1 MGWWCVAPK
10 TLVPGDKGIYFEIDS
25 LLPKEDSRFSFM
37 EKKKYRVKTIK
48 ICGVL
53 SQGLVLSLTDFPE
66 FRKYKLGEF
75 VTEKLK
81 VKLYE
86 PEVKNPQ
93 VKIRATPLQR
103 ALDQHPRLA
112 KFPPV
117 KFLLRFNWFKYILGK
132 LIIPKKYRIEW
143 PSWLPKTGSE
153 RIQNIPQLLEDKDTK
168 WIISEKCVSGK
179 SLVRTNQ
186 GMISIRKIVNQ
197 KLPVLVYSYN
207 EDSRVVEL
215 KPILEYHRVPQTD
228 KSHYK
233 IGVAVKGKGNREK
246 YIQCTED
253 HKILTPHGWL
263 EAKDIIV
270 GETVYHFI
278 EEGYPQVLKEMLL
291 GTLLGDSSL
300 IHKGTYIAV
309 VICQGE
315 KQKEYFDDK
324 VKLAGNFACPIVE
337 YITGFGSTA
346 YRFILKS
353 NLWLYEYAI
362 KNILREDKVV
372 LTKRWMQDITPIS
385 LAFWYMDDGSLLNR
399 EDPSLG
405 ERIIFNTQAYSIE
418 ECELLKNMLQR
429 FNIESTIHNKS
440 CYKGNIISVGVED
453 AKKFFSLVAPY
464 IVPSMKYKLP
474 KTYENTPYVLGFY
487 PFPEMSG
494 MVETKVLSVE
504 KLPPKSFGDVMFDIT
519 IERNHNYFADSVLV
533 HNCDGCST
541 SFWLNEKD
549 VYFVGSHNV
558 VVYSSMDSKS
568 SSIADDNKYIANNVW
583 IDMGNKYDMKDILKQ
598 IKDRFKLK
606 TVAIQ
611 GESYGAGIQKR
622 TYSLK
627 NKEQDLAVFHIWFDG
642 KRLPIK
648 QMEDL
653 CAEYYLKT
661 VTVYDYNYTLPDIV
675 EDLIKD
681 VDSRKSGI
689 DGGDIEGFVIY
700 SQDGQQNYKCVSPSY
715 LLKYH
720 S

>member
-1 MGWWCVAPK
+1 MLNPKTQERELAYIVEVQEAKDLPNYDSVHYIKVLGWWCVAPK

-53 SQGLVLSLTDFPE
+53 SQGLVLPLTDFPE

-93 VKIRATPLQR
+93 VRTRVTPLQR

-112 KFPPV
+112 KFPLV

-153 RIQNIPQLLEDKDTK
+153 RIQNIPQLLEDKNTK
-168 WIISEKCVSGK
+168 WIISEKV
-179 SLVRTNQ
+179 
-186 GMISIRKIVNQ
+186 
-197 KLPVLVYSYN
+197 
-207 EDSRVVEL
+207 
-215 KPILEYHRVPQTD
+215 
-228 KSHYK
+228 
-233 IGVAVKGKGNREK
+233 
-246 YIQCTED
+246 
-253 HKILTPHGWL
+253 
-263 EAKDIIV
+263 
-270 GETVYHFI
+270 
-278 EEGYPQVLKEMLL
+278 
-291 GTLLGDSSL
+291 
-300 IHKGTYIAV
+300 
-309 VICQGE
+309 
-315 KQKEYFDDK
+315 
-324 VKLAGNFACPIVE
+324 
-337 YITGFGSTA
+337 
-346 YRFILKS
+346 
-353 NLWLYEYAI
+353 
-362 KNILREDKVV
+362 
-372 LTKRWMQDITPIS
+372 
-385 LAFWYMDDGSLLNR
+385 
-399 EDPSLG
+399 
-405 ERIIFNTQAYSIE
+405 
-418 ECELLKNMLQR
+418 
-429 FNIESTIHNKS
+429 
-440 CYKGNIISVGVED
+440 
-453 AKKFFSLVAPY
+453 
-464 IVPSMKYKLP
+464 
-474 KTYENTPYVLGFY
+474 
-487 PFPEMSG
+487 
-494 MVETKVLSVE
+494 
-504 KLPPKSFGDVMFDIT
+504 
-519 IERNHNYFADSVLV
+519 
-533 HNCDGCST
+533 DGCST

-568 SSIADDNKYIANNVW
+568 SSIAEGNKYIANNVW

-598 IKDRFKLK
+598 MKDRFKLK

-648 QMEDL
+648 QMEEL
-653 CAEYYLKT
+653 CAEYYLKS
-661 VTVYDYNYTLPDIV
+661 VTVYEYNYTLPNTV

-681 VDSRKSGI
+681 VDSHKSGI

-700 SQDGQQNYKCVSPSY
+700 SQDGQQNYKYVSPSY

>member
-1 MGWWCVAPK
+1 MINPKTQERELAYIIEVQEAKDLPNYDSVHYIRVLGWWCVAPK

-53 SQGLVLSLTDFPE
+53 SQGLVLPLTDFPE

-168 WIISEKCVSGK
+168 WIISEKV
-179 SLVRTNQ
+179 
-186 GMISIRKIVNQ
+186 
-197 KLPVLVYSYN
+197 
-207 EDSRVVEL
+207 
-215 KPILEYHRVPQTD
+215 
-228 KSHYK
+228 
-233 IGVAVKGKGNREK
+233 
-246 YIQCTED
+246 
-253 HKILTPHGWL
+253 
-263 EAKDIIV
+263 
-270 GETVYHFI
+270 
-278 EEGYPQVLKEMLL
+278 
-291 GTLLGDSSL
+291 
-300 IHKGTYIAV
+300 
-309 VICQGE
+309 
-315 KQKEYFDDK
+315 
-324 VKLAGNFACPIVE
+324 
-337 YITGFGSTA
+337 
-346 YRFILKS
+346 
-353 NLWLYEYAI
+353 
-362 KNILREDKVV
+362 
-372 LTKRWMQDITPIS
+372 
-385 LAFWYMDDGSLLNR
+385 
-399 EDPSLG
+399 
-405 ERIIFNTQAYSIE
+405 
-418 ECELLKNMLQR
+418 
-429 FNIESTIHNKS
+429 
-440 CYKGNIISVGVED
+440 
-453 AKKFFSLVAPY
+453 
-464 IVPSMKYKLP
+464 
-474 KTYENTPYVLGFY
+474 
-487 PFPEMSG
+487 
-494 MVETKVLSVE
+494 
-504 KLPPKSFGDVMFDIT
+504 
-519 IERNHNYFADSVLV
+519 
-533 HNCDGCST
+533 DGCST

-568 SSIADDNKYIANNVW
+568 SSIADGNNYIANNVW

-598 IKDRFKLK
+598 MKDRFKLK

-653 CAEYYLKT
+653 CSEYYLKP
-661 VTVYDYNYTLPDIV
+661 VTVYDYKYTLPDTV
-675 EDLIKD
+675 EDLIQD

-715 LLKYH
+715 LVKYH

>member
-1 MGWWCVAPK
+1 MLNPKTQERELAYIVEVQEAKDLPNYDSVHYIRVNGWWCVAPK

-53 SQGLVLSLTDFPE
+53 SQGLVLPLTDFPE

-93 VKIRATPLQR
+93 VRTRVTPLQR

-112 KFPPV
+112 KFSPV

-153 RIQNIPQLLEDKDTK
+153 RIQNIPQLLEDKNTK
-168 WIISEKCVSGK
+168 WIISEKV
-179 SLVRTNQ
+179 
-186 GMISIRKIVNQ
+186 
-197 KLPVLVYSYN
+197 
-207 EDSRVVEL
+207 
-215 KPILEYHRVPQTD
+215 
-228 KSHYK
+228 
-233 IGVAVKGKGNREK
+233 
-246 YIQCTED
+246 
-253 HKILTPHGWL
+253 
-263 EAKDIIV
+263 
-270 GETVYHFI
+270 
-278 EEGYPQVLKEMLL
+278 
-291 GTLLGDSSL
+291 
-300 IHKGTYIAV
+300 
-309 VICQGE
+309 
-315 KQKEYFDDK
+315 
-324 VKLAGNFACPIVE
+324 
-337 YITGFGSTA
+337 
-346 YRFILKS
+346 
-353 NLWLYEYAI
+353 
-362 KNILREDKVV
+362 
-372 LTKRWMQDITPIS
+372 
-385 LAFWYMDDGSLLNR
+385 
-399 EDPSLG
+399 
-405 ERIIFNTQAYSIE
+405 
-418 ECELLKNMLQR
+418 
-429 FNIESTIHNKS
+429 
-440 CYKGNIISVGVED
+440 
-453 AKKFFSLVAPY
+453 
-464 IVPSMKYKLP
+464 
-474 KTYENTPYVLGFY
+474 
-487 PFPEMSG
+487 
-494 MVETKVLSVE
+494 
-504 KLPPKSFGDVMFDIT
+504 
-519 IERNHNYFADSVLV
+519 
-533 HNCDGCST
+533 DGCST

-568 SSIADDNKYIANNVW
+568 SSIAEGNKYIANNVW

-598 IKDRFKLK
+598 MKDRFKLK

-648 QMEDL
+648 QMEEL
-653 CAEYYLKT
+653 CAEYYLKS
-661 VTVYDYNYTLPDIV
+661 VTVYEYNYTLPNTV

-681 VDSRKSGI
+681 VDSHKSGI